1 MKRKLHE
8 DAGVPKGILRSA
20 EILYDSVLRVITKYS
35 KGIGRID
42 NEITKTFKFKTDLI
56 INEIIIEKVEVFLSV
71 SPRNS
76 NNIGFLSMGYKPS
89 STVDY
94 DRFIVIHSD
103 DPSKIDLLID
113 LYIPNNR
120 PVEFS
125 EVLDYL
131 KSSKIE
137 ITSSFAHE
145 LMHSYDF
152 YKKNVK
158 SVRNLVDY
166 QSVTNFDA
174 LGIQPIR
181 NFFHLVYLALV
192 IETTVKP
199 TEVASRMQSQNIN
212 KTKFLEFLLQDKTYT
227 EFRQM
232 KDYTMKELF
241 DSCLNDIEYIKGA
254 MRHNNIDIPNNDR
267 DVVKLILELAW
278 INYGNYSIKVL
289 KNTLASS
296 FFEFMIGFD
305 PSSEKQKYFERQI
318 QSIYSKEKNP
328 LEFFAKNI
336 KILNFVGENMTKKIS
351 KLYSLAND
359 PKYDK
364 SDIIVKIYNRSNG
377 KR

>member
-1 MKRKLHE
+1 
-8 DAGVPKGILRSA
+8 
-20 EILYDSVLRVITKYS
+20 
-35 KGIGRID
+35 
-42 NEITKTFKFKTDLI
+42 
-56 INEIIIEKVEVFLSV
+56 
-71 SPRNS
+71 
-76 NNIGFLSMGYKPS
+76 
-89 STVDY
+89 
-94 DRFIVIHSD
+94 
-103 DPSKIDLLID
+103 
-113 LYIPNNR
+113 
-120 PVEFS
+120 
-125 EVLDYL
+125 
-131 KSSKIE
+131 
-137 ITSSFAHE
+137 
-145 LMHSYDF
+145 
-152 YKKNVK
+152 
-158 SVRNLVDY
+158 
-166 QSVTNFDA
+166 
-174 LGIQPIR
+174 
-181 NFFHLVYLALV
+181 
-192 IETTVKP
+192 
-199 TEVASRMQSQNIN
+199 
-212 KTKFLEFLLQDKTYT
+212 
-227 EFRQM
+227 M

-296 FFEFMIGFD
+296 FFEFMVGFD

-351 KLYSLAND
+351 KLYSLSND